1 MQYANRPVKLSEKAT
16 DNHLKGI
23 ALRYLGRCQGKSV
36 KLVSSNLERSLLQ
49 AETLNSL
56 GEAILLD
63 KENPDPVYD
72 LGLEYAKWRNI
83 NAALICAKDFID
95 PMSESIIEGWRLLS
109 LVLSAHGKYSEA
121 EVVVDVALD
130 ETSMWD
136 QGPLLRIRVTE
147 NGCHRGIE
155 AYNMLRKKFIKGQN

>member
-1 MQYANRPVKLSEKAT
+1 VSALLSAAKICSDHGSDHSPVVEGMQYANRPVKLSEKAT

-72 LGLEYAKWRNI
+72 LGLEYAK
-83 NAALICAKDFID
+83 
-95 PMSESIIEGWRLLS
+95 
-109 LVLSAHGKYSEA
+109 
-121 EVVVDVALD
+121 
-130 ETSMWD
+130 
-136 QGPLLRIRVTE
+136 
-147 NGCHRGIE
+147 
-155 AYNMLRKKFIKGQN
+155 